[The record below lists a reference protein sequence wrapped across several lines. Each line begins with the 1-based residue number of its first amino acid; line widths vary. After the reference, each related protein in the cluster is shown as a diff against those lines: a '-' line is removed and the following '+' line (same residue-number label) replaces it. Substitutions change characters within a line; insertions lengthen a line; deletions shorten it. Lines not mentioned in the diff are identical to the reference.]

1 MSVKRTTTTASVRGH
16 RRMLS
21 TTAGA
26 SAVTMLMATAALAS
40 PTPGAGGIGDPYY
53 PAYGNGGYDVGNYS
67 LFVDYVPTSGRITGT
82 AIITAKAT
90 QDLSSFNLD
99 LMLQAKSVTVN
110 GKAAGFNKPD
120 PHELVVK
127 PSTPIRNGSTMV
139 VKVTYT
145 GIPSKLSYNGVSPWI
160 GSGTEAIA
168 LGEPEIAAWWFPSN
182 DHPRDKATYQM
193 SFTVPKGLEAIGAG
207 DFVGKTSGTTKDTWK
222 WVSPQPMATYL
233 AFMAVG
239 QFDVLTGTK
248 NKRPFTTAITT
259 TRKDSAVTRG
269 KKDLLRTPE
278 VINWASAQFGPYP
291 FKQVGGVLANQ
302 SFGFALETQQRPVYT
317 PDFWE
322 GGSNIYVVV
331 HENAHQW
338 FGDSVSINN
347 WRDIWLNEGFATYAE
362 FLWSD
367 KKGEGTTNQI
377 LEEYYEV
384 FSDAGFWQTPIS
396 NPGAKNEFNYAVYIR
411 GGMALA
417 ALRNRIGDA
426 NMTKLLKTWAAAKK
440 GGNASTPEF
449 VAMAERVSG
458 QELSPFFHTWLTAR
472 VRPAHTAENGFL
484 PARSNH
490 ERPASFERILE
501 NAKLQAAGR

>member
-1 MSVKRTTTTASVRGH
+1 MT
-16 RRMLS
+16 LS
-21 TTAGA
+21 TTTRHRLMG
-26 SAVTMLMATAALAS
+26 SAATGTAVAMLVATAANAA

-53 PAYGNGGYDVGNYS
+53 PAYGNGGYNVSNYN

-99 LMLQAKSVTVN
+99 LMLDAKTVTVN
-110 GKAAGFNKPD
+110 GKPAEFAKPD

-127 PSTPIRNGSTMV
+127 PTLPLANGSTMV

-145 GIPSKLSYNGVSPWI
+145 GIPSRLSYNGVSPWI

-193 SFTVPKGLEAIGAG
+193 SFSVPKGLEAIGAG
-207 DFVGKTSGTTKDTWK
+207 DFVGKTSGTTKDVWK
-222 WVSPQPMATYL
+222 WSSSQPMATYL

-239 QFDVLTGTK
+239 QFDVLTGTM
-248 NKRPFTTAITT
+248 NQRPYTTAITT
-259 TRKDSAVTRG
+259 TRSDSAITRA
-269 KKDLLRTPE
+269 KADVLRTPE
-278 VINWASAQFGPYP
+278 VINWGASQFGPYA
-291 FKQVGGVLANQ
+291 FKQVGGVIANQ

-322 GGSNIYVVV
+322 GGTNMYVVV

-338 FGDSVSINN
+338 FGDSVSIRN

-367 KKGEGTTNQI
+367 KKGEGTTNQL
-377 LEEYYEV
+377 LEEYYGA
-384 FSDAGFWQTPIS
+384 FGGDPTFWKVPIS
-396 NPGAKNEFNYAVYIR
+396 NPGAKNEFNGAVYLR

-417 ALRNRIGDA
+417 ALRNVIGEAD
-426 NMTKLLKTWAAAKK
+426 MTKLLKAWTAAKK
-440 GGNASTPEF
+440 GGNASIPEF
-449 VAMAERVSG
+449 TAMAERISG
-458 QELSPFFHTWLTAR
+458 KELSPFFYNWLTAR
-472 VRPAHTAENGFL
+472 TKPAKTAENGFL
-484 PARSNH
+484 PARFDGI
-490 ERPASFERILE
+490 RPASADIIAR
-501 NAKLQAAGR
+501 NAMMRGAR